1 MKMLTEQQAREKA
14 AKILKC
20 SDEEIKTGKRESD
33 AFVFDGPQG
42 DAVIIDKKTGDVVY
56 CPCP

>member
-1 MKMLTEQQAREKA
+1 MITEQQARKKA

-20 SDEEIKTGKRESD
+20 SDEEIKKGGKSES

>member
-1 MKMLTEQQAREKA
+1 MITEQQAREKA

-20 SDEEIKTGKRESD
+20 SEEEIKRGGKSES
-33 AFVFDGPQG
+33 AFIFDGPQG
-42 DAVIIDKKTGDVVY
+42 DGVIIDKKTGKAGY